1 MGEEKGDDGTTESLD
16 INPTGCRTFIG
27 TISCLDPVLI
37 KGLAS
42 LLKYFHRP
50 SKIFATKIKVYYCH
64 WPDAHSH
71 VLSVQTLEANKAVCN
86 RYCNLNK
93 LFFSSFL
100 LQDIQS
106 YISSLFFVFVG

>member
-86 RYCNLNK
+86 RYCNLNTLIFFLRFFYRVSK
-93 LFFSSFL
+93 VIYLLYFLFL
-100 LQDIQS
+100 
-106 YISSLFFVFVG
+106 